1 MDKDTIRYINDW
13 ILQRNEELKRMG
25 MRHKNTMNATIAS
38 VVATAVIGG
47 AIDLRISSGWVV

>member
-1 MDKDTIRYINDW
+1 
-13 ILQRNEELKRMG
+13 
-25 MRHKNTMNATIAS
+25 MNATIAS